1 MGAIETRLMDLGLE
15 LPAPPRSLG
24 RYTPAKRVGQLIVTS
39 GMVPVADGEP
49 IHVGKVGA
57 EVSMEQARECAVRCV
72 LNGLAA
78 VKEVVGDLGRVED
91 VVELRGFVSSAPG
104 FVDQPQVLDAAS
116 GLLVALF
123 GEVGRPA
130 RLAIGVSELPLN
142 VPVELAMTVRV
153 Q

>member
-1 MGAIETRLMDLGLE
+1 MD
-15 LPAPPRSLG
+15 
-24 RYTPAKRVGQLIVTS
+24 
-39 GMVPVADGEP
+39 
-49 IHVGKVGA
+49 
-57 EVSMEQARECAVRCV
+57 QARECAVRCV

-116 GLLVALF
+116 GLLIALF

-130 RLAIGVSELPLN
+130 RSAIGVSELPLN